1 MSKFS
6 AKSACIDSNKRSFSG
21 ILKFFCFF
29 IYFITISLPNEL
41 FFKKTYFFPQEIRNS
56 AVNKSNFERTTW
68 FSETSETATS
78 ENQLEK
84 SPWQ

>member
-1 MSKFS
+1 M
-6 AKSACIDSNKRSFSG
+6 DSSKRSFSES
-21 ILKFFCFF
+21 LTFFCFF
-29 IYFITISLPNEL
+29 ICFITIPSPNE
-41 FFKKTYFFPQEIRNS
+41 FFSKKSKEFPKEISLS

-68 FSETSETATS
+68 FSETSETAIP